1 MTTPTRMS
9 LKEKIRESRASQ
21 PPCSPMSNSPYCD
34 SPTFTRRECRLGS
47 RSVDISRTGRTRLG
61 VSLSQAKM
69 DQWSMSERV
78 KILEAQLRDKEEV
91 MHENAQLREELASS
105 EKERVR
111 TRERFVEMNDRLK
124 GFISKEQS
132 DRKAMEVELAEA
144 RERMRNAVNERDH
157 TMQENAMLR
166 RENELVQEEI
176 VKIRQI
182 NADCIDRSV
191 HDRILA
197 DTRRENDQLRASLT
211 ESVPKAI
218 HERTVSQ
225 IAELNHLVSARTRE
239 LLNKEKE
246 KASVDQRMKAADER
260 DTANQ
265 KLIEKLRDELVDMER
280 MNEGFSKKFVQ
291 VERQLARHIPIED
304 IEAMRLE
311 LVDSQKRVNQLMSEL
326 TVRAEKDKRISL
338 ETSILSQSIDMVR
351 SEKVRLLKQ
360 VRALKEDTELVKL
373 SVRNQRIEFNDVLR
387 RQIFAIQAHF
397 QGDINHLVNGIWNL
411 LRQMSLVEAEWE
423 SPQTLTDAVT
433 VLRSVVK
440 SAVEDLRAAKE
451 DCYIAKS
458 HVAKLLAKC
467 GEKDDAIRKL
477 NAKLVAVDAGKMQ
490 HDSMLSKLRESVES
504 AELRLSASRASR
516 FG

>member
-1 MTTPTRMS
+1 
-9 LKEKIRESRASQ
+9 
-21 PPCSPMSNSPYCD
+21 
-34 SPTFTRRECRLGS
+34 
-47 RSVDISRTGRTRLG
+47 
-61 VSLSQAKM
+61 
-69 DQWSMSERV
+69 
-78 KILEAQLRDKEEV
+78 
-91 MHENAQLREELASS
+91 
-105 EKERVR
+105 
-111 TRERFVEMNDRLK
+111 
-124 GFISKEQS
+124 
-132 DRKAMEVELAEA
+132 
-144 RERMRNAVNERDH
+144 
-157 TMQENAMLR
+157 
-166 RENELVQEEI
+166 
-176 VKIRQI
+176 
-182 NADCIDRSV
+182 
-191 HDRILA
+191 
-197 DTRRENDQLRASLT
+197 
-211 ESVPKAI
+211 
-218 HERTVSQ
+218 
-225 IAELNHLVSARTRE
+225 
-239 LLNKEKE
+239 
-246 KASVDQRMKAADER
+246 
-260 DTANQ
+260 
-265 KLIEKLRDELVDMER
+265 
-280 MNEGFSKKFVQ
+280 
-291 VERQLARHIPIED
+291 
-304 IEAMRLE
+304 MRLE

-490 HDSMLSKLRESVES
+490 HDSMLSKLRDSVES